1 MDFCMDKKELGSND
15 KNKLKGFLASDLS
28 GDLIG
33 EVFRALEHRRDVTIF
48 SVGDDYRAGEFEVL
62 AGMRAERFPVLGDCQ
77 DGSG

>member
-28 GDLIG
+28 VDLIG
-33 EVFRALEHRRDVTIF
+33 EVFQVLKHRRDGTIF
-48 SVGDDYRAGEFEVL
+48 PVGDDCGAGEFEAL
-62 AGMRAERFPVLGDCQ
+62 AGMRPERFPVSGDCR